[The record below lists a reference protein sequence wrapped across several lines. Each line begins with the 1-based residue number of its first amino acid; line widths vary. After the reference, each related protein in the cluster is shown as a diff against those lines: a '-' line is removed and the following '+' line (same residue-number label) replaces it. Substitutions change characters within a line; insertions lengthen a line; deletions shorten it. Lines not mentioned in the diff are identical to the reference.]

1 MLLGDLN
8 TTFLANMIVLTSRAL
23 TPHEVGHLNPWRLD
37 HQAVSK
43 FWAAITQWHGDTQ
56 EE

>member
-1 MLLGDLN
+1 MLLGDFY
-8 TTFLANMIVLTSRAL
+8 TTFLAKMIVLPSRTQ
-23 TPHEVGHLNPWRLD
+23 TPHEVGHLNPWRLG
-37 HQAVSK
+37 HHAVSK